1 MATFSDEVI
10 RERAA
15 RGQVAYEA
23 LIEKPVVV
31 RPQRGELYVVE
42 RRSDPRAGRFR
53 STAVSA
59 ALIAA
64 TLVFVSLRAGGWEKT
79 WVLLSAVPAWGLAYW
94 AWQRANRHNRT
105 WQMPLAWLSLNH
117 GFLRLREN
125 PEQIDLSGSVPIEID
140 QVSEVIYATR
150 AIAVPGASAGAKVDG
165 AGVFVRL
172 ESGAVWPVIPST
184 FMREE
189 AFSIAMAIARPMM
202 VGVKQVGS
210 GWNDE
215 VD

>member
-1 MATFSDEVI
+1 MKTDLSDETI

-15 RGQVAYEA
+15 LGQVAYEA
-23 LIEKPVVV
+23 LIERPVVV
-31 RPQRGELYVVE
+31 RPERGELYVVE
-42 RRSDPRAGRFR
+42 RRSDPRAGRLR
-53 STAVSA
+53 SIAVSA
-59 ALIAA
+59 ALIAG

-79 WVLLSAVPAWGLAYW
+79 WVLVSSVPVWALAYW
-94 AWQRANRHNRT
+94 AWRRAEQFART

-125 PEQIDLSGSVPIEID
+125 PEQVDLSGSTPIELDRI
-140 QVSEVIYATR
+140 SEVIYATR

-172 ESGAVWPVIPST
+172 ESGAVWPIIPST

-189 AFSIAMAIARPMM
+189 AFSIAMALARPMM
-202 VGVKQVGS
+202 VGVKQVGT
-210 GWNDE
+210 GWND
-215 VD
+215 V

>member
-1 MATFSDEVI
+1 MADFSDEAI

-15 RGQVAYEA
+15 RGLVAYEA
-23 LIEKPVVV
+23 LIERPVVV

-42 RRSDPRAGRFR
+42 RRSDPRAGRYR

-59 ALIAA
+59 ALIAGS
-64 TLVFVSLRAGGWEKT
+64 LVFLSLRAGGWEKT
-79 WVLLSAVPAWGLAYW
+79 WVLLASVPAWALAWW
-94 AWQRANRHNRT
+94 AWQRAATFVKT
-105 WQMPLAWLSLNH
+105 WQTPLAWLSLNH

-125 PEQIDLSGSVPIEID
+125 PEQNDLAASIPIELD

-150 AIAVPGASAGAKVDG
+150 QIAVPGASAGAKVDG

-172 ESGAVWPVIPST
+172 ESGAVWPIIPAT

-189 AFSIAMAIARPMM
+189 AFAIAMAVARPMM
-202 VGVKQVGS
+202 VGVKQVGT

-215 VD
+215 PE